1 MMMNTNIKII
11 KGTVIK
17 DSRINEIK
25 RDMSPLDRI
34 MEGEITIDRMN
45 RNTLVINKTMVT
57 LETAETEE
65 NMAEN
70 ENKKSLKTWM
80 KTNME
85 TNKTIIKIIRMMST
99 MKTIKTSCEDHP
111 KLANG
116 KIRLKVKAT

>member
-11 KGTVIK
+11 KGMVIK

-80 KTNME
+80 MTNME
-85 TNKTIIKIIRMMST
+85 TNKTTIKIIRMMST
-99 MKTIKTSCEDHP
+99 MKTIKTSCEDQP